1 MGIDFTSSLELK
13 PYSKSQWGNYNPNND
28 TITVYIFEE
37 KECSNLIAYE
47 ELFKTL
53 LHEYVHS
60 VEWRNSNWKRLK
72 GVMHDP
78 LFYKIYNH
86 LEKVAEKVGILSAN
100 KHEQAS

>member
-37 KECSNLIAYE
+37 KECSNLIEYE

-78 LFYKIYNH
+78 LFHRIYNH